1 MNPKALLLVLL
12 TVLLLAPAVA
22 LAKLNVGDQAPDF
35 TLPDSTLTMR
45 SLSEFRGQVVAI
57 LGWANF

>member
-1 MNPKALLLVLL
+1 MKPRTLLLILLAVLM
-12 TVLLLAPAVA
+12 LAPAA
-22 LAKLNVGDQAPDF
+22 AFAKLSVGDQAPDF